1 MKLKDLIEKY
11 DFDQMFTKLIELYP
25 EEKKNEE
32 GYKNAFAEMKELTNS
47 KIEVNPESRIIV
59 EYIEKDKIIDEPY
72 WSVSLLENDNRYSI
86 ELSQWNDL
94 MNYEC
99 KIENMEEIDFLSYVM
114 WELTYSGFSQKE
126 VKEEHDKLIELIKK
140 TRKEIEKGNIK

>member
-25 EEKKNEE
+25 GEEKNKT
-32 GYKNAFAEMKELTNS
+32 GYKNAFSEMKELTNS

-99 KIENMEEIDFLSYVM
+99 EIENMEEIDFLSYII

-126 VKEEHDKLIELIKK
+126 VKEEHDKLIELAKK
-140 TRKEIEKGNIK
+140 ARKEIEKGNIK

>member
-32 GYKNAFAEMKELTNS
+32 GYKNAFTEMKELTNS

-59 EYIEKDKIIDEPY
+59 EYIEKDKLIDEPY

-99 KIENMEEIDFLSYVM
+99 KIENMEEINFLSYVM

-126 VKEEHDKLIELIKK
+126 VKEEYDKLIELAK
-140 TRKEIEKGNIK
+140 KEIEKGDIK

>member
-126 VKEEHDKLIELIKK
+126 VKEEHDKLIELAKK
-140 TRKEIEKGNIK
+140 ARKEIEKGNIK

>member
-32 GYKNAFAEMKELTNS
+32 GYKNAFTEMKELTNS

-59 EYIEKDKIIDEPY
+59 EYIEKDKLIDEPY

-99 KIENMEEIDFLSYVM
+99 KIENMEEINFLSYVM

-126 VKEEHDKLIELIKK
+126 VKEEYDKLIELAKK
-140 TRKEIEKGNIK
+140 AKKEIEKGDIK